1 MTTYEYKVIPSPTKG
16 KKARGVKGPEGR
28 FAFALESA
36 LNDMAVEGWQYLR
49 AETLPNE
56 ERVGLTGSQTSFRT
70 MLVFRRPKEDDLSAF
85 EPRLLESPAAL
96 SLTESAPQ
104 PPSAETESTDAVTD
118 VVETE
123 EQGAAQEAT
132 SEQPEPLVLN
142 TPVESDTADASP
154 SDTAPEPEEGDAF
167 PLPLAL
173 RNRARALEDDESSTQ
188 KS

>member
-16 KKARGVKGPEGR
+16 QKARGVKGPEGR
-28 FAFALESA
+28 FAYALESA

-96 SLTESAPQ
+96 SLTETEQNPL
-104 PPSAETESTDAVTD
+104 SAEVESANAATDAVKTKD
-118 VVETE
+118 
-123 EQGAAQEAT
+123 QGTAQETT
-132 SEQPEPLVLN
+132 SDQPEPLVLK
-142 TPVESDTADASP
+142 TPAESDTADASP
-154 SDTAPEPEEGDAF
+154 SDTSPEPEEGDAF